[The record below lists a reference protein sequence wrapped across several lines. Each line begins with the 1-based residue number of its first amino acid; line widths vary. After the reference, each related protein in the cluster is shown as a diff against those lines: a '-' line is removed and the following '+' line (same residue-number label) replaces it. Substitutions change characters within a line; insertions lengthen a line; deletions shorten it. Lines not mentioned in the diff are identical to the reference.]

1 MVGDR
6 WDGEGRRA
14 GGVSSTDPKMTE
26 DLTIRMLAE
35 RDAPEIASTF
45 RLKPQSLFLRYFSEQ
60 AKGQRTALVAFLGT
74 TFAGYVTVKWQSD
87 YLPFREGGIPEIN
100 DLNVLPQFRRRGIA
114 TALVARAEALIADR
128 CPASAWTR
136 IMVPLNACISAVVT
150 SRMGRA

>member
-1 MVGDR
+1 
-6 WDGEGRRA
+6 
-14 GGVSSTDPKMTE
+14 
-26 DLTIRMLAE
+26 MLAE

-60 AKGQRTALVAFLGT
+60 AKGQRTALVVFLGT

-128 CPASAWTR
+128 CPVAGIGVGIDADYGAAQRMYFSRGYKPDGKGLTWKG
-136 IMVPLNACISAVVT
+136 ISVRYGDRVT
-150 SRMGRA
+150 IDQT